1 MCGSAV
7 PCAVDHNIM
16 AMETQK
22 KKLKRQEESRDFF
35 CVVSDAFSDF
45 CTALIRGR
53 SVVLGLLPALSAT
66 SSGEGTSSTSGLY
79 GNAGRAAPMLR
90 NPGCVV

>member
-22 KKLKRQEESRDFF
+22 KNL
-35 CVVSDAFSDF
+35 SDKKNREISFAYKQCLSDF

-53 SVVLGLLPALSAT
+53 SVALGLLP
-66 SSGEGTSSTSGLY
+66 GKGTSSTSGLY
-79 GNAGRAAPMLR
+79 GNAG